1 MVWKKIA
8 SKFPSNLL
16 GVDLISAARDKL
28 DPLPT
33 GLDGQPMPALLKKF
47 GRDTKSSTSAWR
59 QACSEY
65 QQQLKL
71 KAPLPQNNFFVG
83 FGSLHL
89 VVADILLERMS
100 DIAINKGQR
109 VVHITSASG
118 LLAVYSRHEKLV
130 QLRCR
135 PAAALGKMVQ
145 MHELDLRVMPR
156 SARLL
161 EGVAACD
168 FEPIAWTELIWYFG
182 QNALQALTYVPD
194 LQSQILR
201 VGRFPS
207 LEPACLG
214 LRHLH
219 LLHVLSQNNHRFE
232 DLLRH
237 LSDEQ
242 LATVCPDLA
251 ALYLTGAV
259 NLKEA

>member
-1 MVWKKIA
+1 MVWKKITSRLP
-8 SKFPSNLL
+8 SKLL
-16 GVDLISAARDKL
+16 GADLISAARDKL

-33 GLDGQPMPALLKKF
+33 TLDGQPMTSLLKKS
-47 GRDTKSSTSAWR
+47 GKDTKSRASAWR

-65 QQQLKL
+65 QQQLKF
-71 KAPLPQNNFFVG
+71 KTPSPQNIFFIG

-89 VVADILLERMS
+89 AVADILLERMN
-100 DIAINKGQR
+100 DIAIQNGQR

-118 LLAVYSRHEKLV
+118 LLAVYSRHERLV
-130 QLRCR
+130 QLRSK
-135 PAAALGKMVQ
+135 PAAALGQMVQ

-161 EGVAACD
+161 EGVAARD
-168 FEPIAWTELIWYFG
+168 FESIAWTELIWYFG

-194 LQSQILR
+194 LQQQILH

-207 LEPACLG
+207 LEPACLC

-219 LLHVLSQNNHRFE
+219 LLHVLSQNNHSFE
-232 DLLRH
+232 SLLLI

-251 ALYLTGAV
+251 ALYLTGA
-259 NLKEA
+259 LSIKA